1 MNILFEITASDLL
14 GRNGIIHTKKGKI
27 RTPCFVPVVHPE
39 ASKNLLSVNEFQTKY
54 AVDFII
60 TSSYILKNRYADAKI
75 DLHKQT
81 GFLGPIMTDSGAYQ
95 SLVYGEIKF
104 TPESVIAYQEGI
116 GSDFGVPLDIPIAID
131 DSYDVAKAK
140 VEETILRC
148 KKVPATIAKTDT
160 IWVGPI
166 QGGRY
171 LDLLEESSRVVS
183 DIDSFGMFALGS
195 VVELMSDYQYDTL
208 VDMILTVKQHLDPS
222 RPLHLFGAGHPS
234 MFPLIVAAGCDSFD
248 SAAYALYAHEKR
260 YMTTT
265 QTFLLEELDD
275 FPCSCPVCLSTTPK
289 DLLKRPKSE
298 ILSALASHNLFAC
311 QTEMK
316 NIRRAISM
324 GTLWE
329 LLESRS
335 LAHPN
340 LKKGFDRLKES
351 SHLLV
356 KSTPRIKKKGI
367 FVVSDD
373 SLQRPEIISH
383 KQRLATLAPPGNK
396 NLIVISLL
404 HADLEEVYGIF
415 KSVKSFLKRNATI
428 AANYDIW
435 VLDPVFGLYPLEIS
449 ELFPLAQYVAIDN
462 LSREN
467 IHSIIHSSLT
477 KLVGFDIDSLFFIG
491 NLTDI
496 NEVEKEHL
504 ILGKANLT
512 IKSFGFTVDDSS
524 LSKILFILN
533 HLFGQ

>member
-1 MNILFEITASDLL
+1 MFEITASDLL

-171 LDLLEESSRVVS
+171 LGLLEESSRVVS

-260 YMTTT
+260 
-265 QTFLLEELDD
+265 
-275 FPCSCPVCLSTTPK
+275 TTPK

-298 ILSALASHNLFAC
+298 ILSALASHNLFVC

-404 HADLEEVYGIF
+404 HADLEEVYG
-415 KSVKSFLKRNATI
+415 
-428 AANYDIW
+428 
-435 VLDPVFGLYPLEIS
+435 
-449 ELFPLAQYVAIDN
+449 
-462 LSREN
+462 
-467 IHSIIHSSLT
+467 
-477 KLVGFDIDSLFFIG
+477 
-491 NLTDI
+491 
-496 NEVEKEHL
+496 
-504 ILGKANLT
+504 
-512 IKSFGFTVDDSS
+512 
-524 LSKILFILN
+524 
-533 HLFGQ
+533 

>member
-1 MNILFEITASDLL
+1 MLFEITATDLL
-14 GRNGIIHTKKGKI
+14 GRNGIIHTKKGTI

-39 ASKNLLSVNEFQTKY
+39 SSKNLLVVSEFQTKY

-95 SLVYGEIKF
+95 SLVYGEIEF

-116 GSDFGVPLDIPIAID
+116 GSDFGVPLDIPIAIN
-131 DSYDVAKAK
+131 DSYEIAKTK
-140 VEETILRC
+140 VEETISRC

-171 LDLLEESSRVVS
+171 LDLLEKSSQAVS
-183 DIDSFGMFALGS
+183 DADSFGMFALGS

-208 VDMILTVKQHLDPS
+208 VDMILTVKQHLDPGK
-222 RPLHLFGAGHPS
+222 PLHLFGAGHPS

-248 SAAYALYAHEKR
+248 SAAYALYAHELR

-275 FPCSCPVCLSTTPK
+275 FPCSCPVCLSTTPME
-289 DLLKRPKSE
+289 LLKRPKGE
-298 ILSALASHNLFAC
+298 IHSALASHNLFVC

-340 LKKGFDRLKES
+340 LKKGFDRLKEQ

-356 KSTPRIKKKGI
+356 NSTPSIKKKGI

-373 SLQRPEIISH
+373 SLKRPEILSH
-383 KQRLATLAPPGNK
+383 KERIAKIASPSSK

-404 HADLEEVYGIF
+404 HADLEEVYGLF
-415 KSVKSFLKRNATI
+415 KSVKSFLKRHVTVAKEF
-428 AANYDIW
+428 DIW

-449 ELFPLAQYVAIDN
+449 EVFPLAQYVAIDT
-462 LSREN
+462 LSRVN
-467 IHSIIHSSLT
+467 IHSIVRSSLT
-477 KLVGFDIDSLFFIG
+477 KLIEFQLDSLFLIG
-491 NLTDI
+491 SLTDI

-504 ILGKANLT
+504 ILGKTALD
-512 IKSFGFTVDDSS
+512 IKSFSFTIDDSS
-524 LSKILFILN
+524 LSKIIFILDQ
-533 HLFGQ
+533 LFGQ

>member
-1 MNILFEITASDLL
+1 MFEITATDLL

-39 ASKNLLSVNEFQTKY
+39 STKNLLSVNEFQTKY

-95 SLVYGEIKF
+95 SLVYGEIEF
-104 TPESVIAYQEGI
+104 TPEGVIAYQESI
-116 GSDFGVPLDIPIAID
+116 GSDFGVPLDIPIAIN
-131 DSYDVAKAK
+131 DSYEVAKTK

-171 LDLLEESSRVVS
+171 LDLLAESSRVVS
-183 DIDSFGMFALGS
+183 DVDSFGMFALGS

-208 VDMILTVKQHLDPS
+208 VDMILTVKQHLDPG

-248 SAAYALYAHEKR
+248 SAAYALYAHEFR

-265 QTFLLEELDD
+265 QTFLLEVLDD
-275 FPCSCPVCLSTTPK
+275 FPCSCPMCLKYTPK
-289 DLLKRPKSE
+289 ELLKCSKSE
-298 ILSALASHNLFAC
+298 ILSALASHNLFVC
-311 QTEMK
+311 QTEIK

-340 LKKGFDRLKES
+340 LKKGFDRLKKS
-351 SHLLV
+351 SHLLINN
-356 KSTPRIKKKGI
+356 TPTIKKKGI

-373 SLQRPEIISH
+373 SLSRPEILSH
-383 KQRLATLAPPGNK
+383 KQRIATIASPSSK
-396 NLIVISLL
+396 KLIVISLL
-404 HADLEEVYGIF
+404 HANSEEVYGLF
-415 KSVKSFLKRNATI
+415 KSVKGYLKRHAAI
-428 AANYDIW
+428 AKDYNFW
-435 VLDPVFGLYPLEIS
+435 VLDPIFGLYPLEIS
-449 ELFPLAQYVAIDN
+449 EVFPLAQYVAIDN

-467 IHSIIHSSLT
+467 IHSIVRSSLT
-477 KLVGFDIDSLFFIG
+477 KLVDFQLDNLFLIG
-491 NLTDI
+491 NLIDI
-496 NEVEKEHL
+496 NEVEKEDI
-504 ILGKANLT
+504 ILGKTNLD
-512 IKSFGFTVDDSS
+512 IKSFGFTIDDSS
-524 LSKILFILN
+524 LSKILFILDQV
-533 HLFGQ
+533 LGK

>member
-1 MNILFEITASDLL
+1 VNLLFEITATDLL

-39 ASKNLLSVNEFQTKY
+39 SSKNLLSVKEFQTKY
-54 AVDFII
+54 DVDFII

-95 SLVYGEIKF
+95 SLVYGEIEF
-104 TPESVIAYQEGI
+104 TPESVIAYQERL
-116 GSDFGVPLDIPIAID
+116 GSDFGVPLDIPIAIN
-131 DSYDVAKAK
+131 DSYEVAKTK

-148 KKVPATIAKTDT
+148 KQVPSTIANTDT

-171 LDLLEESSRVVS
+171 LDLLEKSSRAVS
-183 DIDSFGMFALGS
+183 EVASFGMFALGS

-208 VDMILTVKQHLDPS
+208 VDMILTVKQYLDPG

-248 SAAYALYAHEKR
+248 SAAYALYAHEFR

-265 QTFLLEELDD
+265 QTFLLEELEV
-275 FPCSCPVCLSTTPK
+275 FPCNCPVCLSNTPK
-289 DLLKRPKSE
+289 ELIKRPKKE
-298 ILSALASHNLFAC
+298 ILSALASHNLFVC
-311 QTEMK
+311 QAEMK

-335 LAHPN
+335 LSHPN
-340 LKKGFDRLKES
+340 LKKGFDRLKQS
-351 SHLLV
+351 SDLLV
-356 KSTPRIKKKGI
+356 NNTPAIKKKGI

-373 SLQRPEIISH
+373 SLKRPEIISH
-383 KQRLATLAPPGNK
+383 KQRIDSLVYSSSK
-396 NLIVISLL
+396 NLIVISLI
-404 HADLEEVYGIF
+404 HADFEQVYALF
-415 KSVKSFLKRNATI
+415 KSVKGFLKKHASI
-428 AANYDIW
+428 AKGFEIW

-449 ELFPLAQYVAIDN
+449 EVFPLAQYVAIDN

-467 IHSIIHSSLT
+467 IHSIIRSSLN
-477 KLVGFDIDSLFFIG
+477 KLNNFQLDNLFLIG

-496 NEVEKEHL
+496 NEIEKEHL
-504 ILGKANLT
+504 ILCKTNLS
-512 IKSFGFTVDDSS
+512 IKSFSFTINDTSQ
-524 LSKILFILN
+524 SKILFILDQI
-533 HLFGQ
+533 FGN